1 MDETQNGTEDFDD
14 ETETNEST
22 SDVLAVLAVLGAGAV
37 IGAVAT
43 KGYSKAKDALKA
55 RVEAVKE
62 KHPRR
67 SRPSRRPPRRRRRSD
82 LEKDKP
88 E

>member
-43 KGYSKAKDALKA
+43 KGYSKAKDAIKA

-62 KHPRR
+62 KRTAKQKAIETTAK
-67 SRPSRRPPRRRRRSD
+67 
-82 LEKDKP
+82 EKK
-88 E
+88 EK

>member
-55 RVEAVKE
+55 RVAAVKE
-62 KHPRR
+62 KRT
-67 SRPSRRPPRRRRRSD
+67 
-82 LEKDKP
+82 EKELAIETTAK
-88 E
+88 EKKEK

>member
-22 SDVLAVLAVLGAGAV
+22 SDVLAVLGAGAV

-43 KGYSKAKDALKA
+43 KGYSKAKDAVKA
-55 RVEAVKE
+55 RVAAVKE
-62 KHPRR
+62 KR
-67 SRPSRRPPRRRRRSD
+67 D
-82 LEKDKP
+82 AKENAIETTAKEKK
-88 E
+88 EK